1 MMCASAGITLGNV
14 DGDVQNRADVVVNI
28 TGYGVWIWRNNTEWV
43 SLHPQNTLVL
53 AAGTLDANGTADL
66 VMVSPGAGLYAFMNG
81 TTFVLLHPLE
91 AQAVAVGR
99 FDTN

>member
-1 MMCASAGITLGNV
+1 
-14 DGDVQNRADVVVNI
+14 
-28 TGYGVWIWRNNTEWV
+28 
-43 SLHPQNTLVL
+43 LVL